1 MAHDFAVATS
11 SDRRLPADYRGDVLI
26 WDIDKTYLNTRFST
40 LRGLIGI
47 PFEFAVDKEALPGT
61 IALLHGLR
69 HGPEAETRLTPL
81 HFISASPPQLRPVL
95 MRKMVLDGV
104 EFDGLTFKDYLP
116 LIGRGRWRELIGQ
129 LGYKLAA
136 LLRLRATLP
145 DGCRLLLFG
154 DNAED
159 DAAIF
164 LLFAEVCRALRG
176 PQLLQ
181 RLHQLGTS
189 ASNASALVALAD
201 SLPRIDCVE
210 RCYLHLV
217 RPRSL
222 ESYAGHGPLLVAT
235 RDALEQALHLAQSGR
250 LRTDDVRR
258 VATEMIARGTDR
270 HHLRQRVDEAT
281 QRFGL
286 PPSLV
291 GAVLSALQN

>member
-1 MAHDFAVATS
+1 MVHDFAVATS
-11 SDRRLPADYRGDVLI
+11 SDRRLPADYCGDVLV

-61 IALLHGLR
+61 VALLQGLR
-69 HGPEAETRLTPL
+69 HGPGAETRLTPL
-81 HFISASPPQLRPVL
+81 YFVSASPPQLRPVL

-136 LLRLRATLP
+136 LLQLRLALP
-145 DGCRLLLFG
+145 AGCRLLLFG
-154 DNAED
+154 DNAEHD
-159 DAAIF
+159 DAIF
-164 LLFAEVCRALRG
+164 VLFAEVCRELRG
-176 PQLLQ
+176 PELER
-181 RLHQLGTS
+181 RLRQLGAS
-189 ASNASALVALAD
+189 AANARALVALAD
-201 SLPRIDCVE
+201 PLPRADCVE

-217 RPRSL
+217 RPRPL
-222 ESYAGHGPLLVAT
+222 ATYAGHEPLLLAT
-235 RDALEQALHLAQSGR
+235 RDALEQALHLAHHGR
-250 LRTDDVRR
+250 LRADDVHR
-258 VATEMIARGTDR
+258 VAAEMIARGASR
-270 HHLRQRVDEAT
+270 SHLRQRVDEAS